1 MDWQKIHDQIID
13 KAKHR
18 VFKNYTETHHI
29 LPKCLGG
36 TDDKDNLVKL
46 TAREHFIV
54 HKILCIIYPNESK
67 LHWASFMMANCKGN
81 NSQHRVYRIGSREY
95 QRLRESLTVSDETR
109 KKISESKKGQRSR
122 LGAILSKET
131 KDKIS
136 KSRLG
141 STSPIKGKK
150 LSNEHKEKL
159 SMSAK
164 DRPRRKHTDETKEKM
179 SSTWDKKKAEGYESP
194 LKGKPRTEETK
205 QKISKSKKGVKRK
218 PFTEEHLDKMSKSL
232 KGKTKGKIWITNGVE
247 SSMIYESEGIPE
259 GWKKGMTRRKQN

>member
-1 MDWQKIHDQIID
+1 MDWLKIHDQIID

-18 VFKNYTETHHI
+18 VLKNYTETHHI

-36 TDDKDNLVKL
+36 TDSPDNLVKL
-46 TAREHFIV
+46 TAREHFII
-54 HKILCIIYPNESK
+54 HKVLCILYPNESK
-67 LHWASFMMANCKGN
+67 LHWASFMMANCRGN
-81 NSQHRVYRIGSREY
+81 NSQHRRYRIGSREY
-95 QRLRESLTVSDETR
+95 QRLKENVSHSKESIE
-109 KKISESKKGQRSR
+109 KIRIANIGNKYR
-122 LGAILSKET
+122 LGTTHTDET

-136 KSRLG
+136 EKAKGRP
-141 STSPIKGKK
+141 SPRKGKK
-150 LSNEHKEKL
+150 LSEETKLKL

-164 DRPRRKHTDETKEKM
+164 ERPCRKHTDETKQKM

-205 QKISKSKKGVKRK
+205 RKISKSKTGVKRK
-218 PFTEEHLDKMSKSL
+218 PFTEEHLDKISKSL
-232 KGKTKGKIWITNGVE
+232 KGKAKGKIWITNGVE